1 MTGTTIAQYEVL
13 EKLGEGGMGVVYKAR
28 DTKLDRFVAL
38 KFLPPQ
44 SPILPPDSA
53 RFLQEARAAA
63 SLNHPNVCSVLD
75 IQEQDGRTFIVME
88 FVNGQTLRELT
99 GGRSAGTTGSFQAG
113 GATLPHNAPIQAKR
127 AIDIGIQVADGLAA
141 AHEKGIVH
149 RDIKPEN
156 IMVRKDG
163 IVQVMDFGLAKLRGT
178 SRLTREGSTVGTAG
192 YMSPEQIQGQEAD
205 HRSDIFSL
213 GVVLYELFTGE
224 LPFKGVHETA
234 VSYEI
239 VNVDPPP
246 MSEVNPDVD
255 PALDA
260 IVLECLAKEPSD
272 RYQSVAELAKDL
284 RRTKRESSRQRV
296 SRVSAVR
303 AVAPPGSAIRP
314 APIQEPAAP
323 AVEPDERARRARFF
337 WPSLATLFLITAG
350 VLGYLYGTAA
360 SQVEPPVEFVIP
372 LPTKGS
378 FEPSPPAI
386 SPDGRTIAYTF
397 RDSTGRTLLWVRS
410 LSSATPRAL
419 EGTEEASFPFWS
431 PDNKS
436 IGFFSVGKLKKV
448 EMGGGSPQTVCDAAD
463 GRGGSWGS
471 TGVIV
476 FAPGYNTGLSQVSA
490 SGGSAPT
497 PATQLDTANQAA
509 THRFPWFL
517 PDGRRFIYYSRSA
530 TGEQSGLYLASLEDT
545 RGKFLCDSR
554 TNAQYAPPGY
564 LLYIREKSLVA
575 HRFDPDRGECSGDPV
590 SVSEDVGYRQNW
602 GAAAFAVSQNGV
614 LVIAS
619 GGSGERELIWV
630 ERTGKLL
637 SQTGVSGMVFDL
649 ALSPDEKRVVFRKL
663 DASTRNQDLWLLD
676 LARSTQSRF
685 TFDPAID
692 DDPVWSPD
700 GTTIAFDTQPNGL
713 SNLQTKAATGAGRQ
727 ELLLRSPV
735 SNYTLDWSR
744 DGRYIVYQQ
753 DDPRTKGD
761 LWLLPM
767 TGEKKPVAYL
777 QTEFDETDA
786 RFSPDGQWLA
796 YASDENGKYEV
807 FIQHVPRTG
816 GKWQVSVSGGA
827 GPSWRRD
834 GKELYYLA
842 PDKKLMAVDIRIN
855 GSSIEAGIPI
865 PLFETTVDTYA
876 APNRYASSIDG
887 RRFLVNN
894 SGDAANTRPI
904 TVVLHW
910 LARVP
915 QQ

>member
-1 MTGTTIAQYEVL
+1 MTGTTIAHYEVL

-44 SPILPPDSA
+44 STASAPDSV

-63 SLNHPNVCSVLD
+63 SLNHPNVCSVID
-75 IQEQDGRTFIVME
+75 IQENGGQTFIVME
-88 FVNGQTLRELT
+88 FVNGQTLRELM
-99 GGRSAGTTGSFQAG
+99 GGRPAGSTGSLH
-113 GATLPHNAPIQAKR
+113 ATGVSEARATAIPVKR
-127 AIDIGIQVADGLAA
+127 AIDIGIQIADGLAA

-163 IVQVMDFGLAKLRGT
+163 IVQIMDFGLAKLRGI
-178 SRLTREGSTVGTAG
+178 SRLTKEGSTVGTAG
-192 YMSPEQIQGQEAD
+192 YMSPEQVQGQEAD

-213 GVVLYELFTGE
+213 GVVLYELFIGE

-234 VSYEI
+234 VNYEI

-246 MSEVNPDVD
+246 MSEVNADVD

-260 IVLECLAKEPSD
+260 IVLECLAKEASD

-296 SRVSAVR
+296 SRVSGVRPAVPAES
-303 AVAPPGSAIRP
+303 AVRP
-314 APIQEPAAP
+314 APYQEPAAAAP
-323 AVEPDERARRARFF
+323 ETKRGKSIPQMV
-337 WPSLATLFLITAG
+337 WPSLAILFLIAAG
-350 VLGYLYGTAA
+350 VLGYLYRTAV
-360 SQVEPPVEFVIP
+360 SKVEPTVEFTIP
-372 LPTKGS
+372 LPARGS

-386 SPDGRTIAYTF
+386 SPDGRTIAYSV
-397 RDSTGRTLLWVRS
+397 RDSTGKTLLWVRP
-410 LSSATPRAL
+410 LASSVARPL

-431 PDNKS
+431 PDS
-436 IGFFSVGKLKKV
+436 RYIGFFTIGTMKRV
-448 EMGGGSPQTVCDAAD
+448 EAAGGSPQTVCDAAD
-463 GRGGSWGS
+463 ARGGTWSS
-471 TGVIV
+471 DGVIV
-476 FAPGYNTGLSQVSA
+476 FAPGYNTGLLQVSA
-490 SGGSAPT
+490 SGGSAPS
-497 PATQLDTANQAA
+497 PATLLDTANLET
-509 THRFPWFL
+509 THRLPFFL
-517 PDGRRFIYYSRSA
+517 PDGRHFLYYCRSS
-530 TGEQSGLYLASLEDT
+530 GEKSGVFLASLDNPH
-545 RGKFLCDSR
+545 GKFLCDSR

-564 LLYIREKSLVA
+564 LLYVREKSLVA
-575 HRFDPDRGECSGDPV
+575 QRFDPDKGECSGEPV

-619 GGSGERELIWV
+619 GGSGERELIWFDRGGAMLG
-630 ERTGKLL
+630 RTGVGG
-637 SQTGVSGMVFDL
+637 QVFDFV
-649 ALSPDEKRVVFRKL
+649 LSPDEKRLVFRKI
-663 DASTRNQDLWLLD
+663 DPSTRNQDLWLLD

-685 TFDPAID
+685 TFDPDID

-700 GTTIAFDTQPNGL
+700 GSTIAFDTQPNGL
-713 SNLQTKAATGAGRQ
+713 ANLHTKAATGAGRP
-727 ELLLRSPV
+727 ELLLRSPAP
-735 SNYTLDWSR
+735 NFTLDWSR

-753 DDPRTKGD
+753 DDPKTKGD
-761 LWLLPM
+761 LWLLPL
-767 TGEKKPVAYL
+767 TGDKKPVVYL

-816 GKWQVSVSGGA
+816 GKWQVSISGGA
-827 GPSWRRD
+827 APSWRRD
-834 GKELYYLA
+834 GKELYYLG
-842 PDKKLMAVDIRIN
+842 PDKKLMAVDIRVN
-855 GSSIEAGIPI
+855 GTGIEAGIPSA
-865 PLFETTVDTYA
+865 LFETTVDTYA
-876 APNRYASSIDG
+876 APNRYAASNDG

-910 LARVP
+910 LSRVP